1 MLARRVLTIV
11 RRKLGN
17 RNTTFTPE
25 RPEMTLQLLQFSL
38 SARLL
43 ERTSG
48 VTKMFFDQ
56 GINMQGGESSQLAA
70 VRPDAWE
77 IEMKNDVHS
86 LDRRRALQCMAWG
99 GSGVLWTLV
108 GGVPASKMVGAARA
122 EMTKGFSFV
131 QISDTHIGFD
141 KAANNNVAGTLNETL
156 LKISSLSERPAFLLH
171 TGDITHLSKQKE
183 FDDADQLIGA
193 SRLAVH
199 RVPGEHDVLDEKTGE
214 IYLARYG
221 KGTSGD
227 GWYSFD
233 AGGAHFIGLVNVLRL
248 EGAGLGRLG
257 ADQIAWLAADLAARS
272 ASTPIVIFAHMPLW
286 TIASEWGWGTQDSAQ
301 ALQLL
306 ARFGSVT
313 ILNGHIHQVAQK
325 VEGNLV
331 FHTARSTAFPQP
343 EPGTAKA
350 PGPKVVPAEQL
361 RSFLGLTSVNFRG
374 GAHKLAIIDTT
385 LS

>member
-1 MLARRVLTIV
+1 MIDDL
-11 RRKLGN
+11 
-17 RNTTFTPE
+17 
-25 RPEMTLQLLQFSL
+25 
-38 SARLL
+38 
-43 ERTSG
+43 
-48 VTKMFFDQ
+48 
-56 GINMQGGESSQLAA
+56 
-70 VRPDAWE
+70 
-77 IEMKNDVHS
+77 HS
-86 LDRRRALQCMAWG
+86 PDRRRALKCMAWG

-108 GGVPASKMVGAARA
+108 GGVPASKLVGAAHG
-122 EMTKGFSFV
+122 ETTKGFSFV

-141 KAANNNVAGTLNETL
+141 KAANNDVTGTLNEAL
-156 LKISSLSERPAFLLH
+156 AKIGGLSERPAFLLH
-171 TGDITHLSKQKE
+171 TGDITHLSKPKE

-199 RVPGEHDVLDEKTGE
+199 RVPGEHDVLDERTGE
-214 IYLARYG
+214 AYRARYG
-221 KGTSGD
+221 NGTRGD

-257 ADQIAWLAADLAARS
+257 VEQISWLAADLAARS

-286 TIASEWGWGTQDSAQ
+286 SIASEWGWGTQDSAQ

-306 ARFGSVT
+306 TRFGSVT
-313 ILNGHIHQVAQK
+313 ILNGHIHQIAQK

-361 RSFLGLTSVNFRG
+361 RSFLGLTSVTIRG
-374 GAHKLAIIDTT
+374 GAHRLAIADAT
-385 LS
+385 LAR